1 MASLP
6 LRGTEASIYI
16 IPEPDFSIDLDAPDA
31 QWPDVEPPPEFF
43 QVPVRKEQEGLKEEE
58 EEEEEEEVNLD
69 DIWAAAAVDFEQ
81 AERLARLSLR
91 GDLYSHLPHSTV
103 NWSIG
108 GKHICRVEECPKYG
122 VSFRILD
129 GLKKHLNTQMHKE
142 LDRTLASR
150 FITPPPEPQPEVPP
164 PRPTK
169 RPVSPSEFWEPRVRA
184 RLGTWL
190 ATEGILPDSE
200 DGMDSEDDGNSVGG
214 QVVEVAGS

>member
-1 MASLP
+1 MESLP

-16 IPEPDFSIDLDAPDA
+16 VPEPDFSVDLDAPDA

-43 QVPVRKEQEGLKEEE
+43 QVPVRKEQEGLK
-58 EEEEEEEVNLD
+58 EEEEVNLD

-108 GKHICRVEECPKYG
+108 GEHVCRVEECPKYG
-122 VSFRILD
+122 VGYSGISK
-129 GLKKHLNTQMHKE
+129 LKHHLKSQGHKE

-150 FITPPPEPQPEVPP
+150 FITPPPEPQPTVPP

-169 RPVSPSEFWEPRVRA
+169 RPASPSEFWEPRVRA

-190 ATEGILPDSE
+190 ATEGYDTDS
-200 DGMDSEDDGNSVGG
+200 DREDDGNSVGG